1 MQTSLF
7 TAATG
12 MRAQQMY
19 VDNIANNLANVNTTG
34 LKRSRLE
41 FQDLFYN
48 TLVSAGSET
57 ATGYRAPT
65 GLQIG
70 SGVRQ
75 VATTRNFTQGLP
87 QNTNGRYDIMIN
99 GPGFFQITHPTL
111 SQTVYT
117 RAGSFSINANGQLVN
132 SDGYL
137 LNPQITIPANTP
149 DNAVSIGSDGTVT
162 IAPSGSSTTS
172 TTVGKIQLV
181 SFPNSAGLEAIGA
194 NLYTQ
199 TPASGT
205 PTTGDPGSNAIGD
218 LKQGWLEGSNV
229 DVVQE
234 LVNLIIAQRAY
245 EVNSRAIKASDE
257 MLQQTN
263 NVTQ

>member
-19 VDNIANNLANVNTTG
+19 VDNIANNLANVNTTVF
-34 LKRSRLE
+34 KRSRLE

-48 TLVSAGSET
+48 TLIAAGSET

-75 VATTRNFTQGLP
+75 VATTRNFEQGLP
-87 QNTNGRYDIMIN
+87 QNTNGRLDIMIN

-111 SQTVYT
+111 NQTVYT
-117 RAGSFSINANGQLVN
+117 RAGSFSLNANGQLVN
-132 SDGYL
+132 ADGYL
-137 LNPQITIPANTP
+137 LNPQISIPANTP
-149 DNAVSIGSDGTVT
+149 ESAISIGSDGTVT
-162 IAPSGSSTTS
+162 IAPTGSSTTG
-172 TTVGKIQLV
+172 TTAGKIQLV
-181 SFPNSAGLEAIGA
+181 SFPNSAGLEAIGG

-205 PTTGDPGSNAIGD
+205 AVTGDPGANGIGQ
-218 LKQGWLEGSNV
+218 LQQGYLEGSNV
-229 DVVQE
+229 NVVQE

-245 EVNSRAIKASDE
+245 EVNSRAIRTSDT
-257 MLQQTN
+257 MLEQVN
-263 NVTQ
+263 NLSR

>member
-34 LKRSRLE
+34 FRRSRLD

-48 TLVSAGSET
+48 TLVTSGAET
-57 ATGYRAPT
+57 VTGYRMPS

-70 SGVRQ
+70 SGVRH
-75 VATTRNFTQGLP
+75 VSTTRIFTQGLP
-87 QNTNGRYDIMIN
+87 QSTGGRLDLMIN
-99 GPGFFQITHPTL
+99 GAGFFQITHPGRN
-111 SQTVYT
+111 QTVYT
-117 RAGSFSINANGQLVN
+117 RDGSFRVNEQGQIATAE
-132 SDGYL
+132 GFL
-137 LNPQITIPANTP
+137 LSPQISIPAGTT
-149 DNAVSIGSDGTVT
+149 DITIGSDGTVT
-162 IAPSGSSTTS
+162 ATPGSNPDQR
-172 TTVGKIQLV
+172 TTVGRIQLV
-181 SFPNSAGLEAIGA
+181 TFPNPAGLEAIGH
-194 NLYTQ
+194 NLYAQ

-205 PTTGDPGSNAIGD
+205 ATTGDPGSNG
-218 LKQGWLEGSNV
+218 LGELQQGFLEGSNV

-245 EVNSRAIKASDE
+245 EVNSRAIRTSDN
-257 MLQQTN
+257 MLEQVN
-263 NVTQ
+263 NLAR